1 MAPMDLKEY
10 GDAQLETG
18 LLRTHEEEKIPF
30 TPTGLEQSQ
39 TGPTYHQ
46 PDHKESRKMSS
57 HRRVVIM
64 VMLSLLLGFGVALAK
79 SPSFPSSCMGW
90 TRVNENIHT
99 KAARSFLEKRADASV
114 TNATTP
120 GVPTEKSE
128 SGTGQGQPTTST
140 TSATPIASSHEST
153 TSTTSSTISHS
164 SVPSPASTPEPST
177 PSPSIIPPVSP
188 TSSTSPSPTPAS
200 PSTTSQAP
208 ESTPSG
214 TSSTRHETVSESSSS
229 SVTPVSS
236 SSMLPKDDL
245 SSFSSSFSSTSSSIA
260 PSTAPSSRFTGPS
273 STPRETPKS
282 SAPAVSTASSSPEA
296 ASTSSKIEKTITTGR
311 VATTSPVR
319 NIYTTTLPDGGT
331 RTITSTSWVA
341 IVPTDKST
349 ADGGPQ
355 LQNHAPKAQGHFTLI
370 IAAGTLAVG
379 MLLI

>member
-1 MAPMDLKEY
+1 MAPMDLREY

-46 PDHKESRKMSS
+46 PEPKESRKMSS
-57 HRRVVIM
+57 HRRMVII
-64 VMLSLLLGFGVALAK
+64 VMLSLLLGFGVALAQN
-79 SPSFPSSCMGW
+79 PSFPSSCMGW
-90 TRVNENIHT
+90 TRANENIHT

-120 GVPTEKSE
+120 GAPTEKSE
-128 SGTGQGQPTTST
+128 SGTGQGQLTTPT
-140 TSATPIASSHEST
+140 TSATPTSSSHEST
-153 TSTTSSTISHS
+153 TSTASSTISHS
-164 SVPSPASTPEPST
+164 SIPSPTSTPESST
-177 PSPSIIPPVSP
+177 PSPSVIPPASP

-200 PSTTSQAP
+200 TSTTSQAP
-208 ESTPSG
+208 ESTPSVYLQCPLPFVH
-214 TSSTRHETVSESSSS
+214 STVHRAVQQVYRSFFEWV
-229 SVTPVSS
+229 
-236 SSMLPKDDL
+236 MLPAL
-245 SSFSSSFSSTSSSIA
+245 SFSPQID
-260 PSTAPSSRFTGPS
+260 PSGQIYEPPIPLI
-273 STPRETPKS
+273 TPHISPGETPKS
-282 SAPAVSTASSSPEA
+282 SVPAVSTEASSSGEA
-296 ASTSSKIEKTITTGR
+296 APTSSKIEKTITTGR

-319 NIYTTTLPDGGT
+319 HTYTTTLPDGGT
-331 RTITSTSWVA
+331 RTVTSTSWVA

-370 IAAGTLAVG
+370 IAAGAFAVG

>member
-236 SSMLPKDDL
+236 S
-245 SSFSSSFSSTSSSIA
+245 
-260 PSTAPSSRFTGPS
+260 
-273 STPRETPKS
+273 TPRETPKS

>member
-208 ESTPSG
+208 ESTPS
-214 TSSTRHETVSESSSS
+214 
-229 SVTPVSS
+229 
-236 SSMLPKDDL
+236 
-245 SSFSSSFSSTSSSIA
+245 A
-260 PSTAPSSRFTGPS
+260 
-273 STPRETPKS
+273 PRETPKS

>member
-1 MAPMDLKEY
+1 MAPMDLREY

-46 PDHKESRKMSS
+46 PEPKESRKMSS
-57 HRRVVIM
+57 HRRMVII

-79 SPSFPSSCMGW
+79 NPSFPSSCMGW
-90 TRVNENIHT
+90 TRANENIHT

-120 GVPTEKSE
+120 GAPTEKSE
-128 SGTGQGQPTTST
+128 SGTGQGQLTTPT
-140 TSATPIASSHEST
+140 TSATPISSSHEST
-153 TSTTSSTISHS
+153 TSIASSTISHS
-164 SVPSPASTPEPST
+164 SIPSPTSTPETST
-177 PSPSIIPPVSP
+177 PSPSIIPPASP
-188 TSSTSPSPTPAS
+188 TSSTFPSPTPAS
-200 PSTTSQAP
+200 TSTTSQAP
-208 ESTPSG
+208 ESTPS
-214 TSSTRHETVSESSSS
+214 E
-229 SVTPVSS
+229 
-236 SSMLPKDDL
+236 
-245 SSFSSSFSSTSSSIA
+245 
-260 PSTAPSSRFTGPS
+260 
-273 STPRETPKS
+273 
-282 SAPAVSTASSSPEA
+282 ASSSAEA

-319 NIYTTTLPDGGT
+319 HTYTTTLPDGGT

-370 IAAGTLAVG
+370 IAAGALAVG